1 MLCPCQSFLFL
12 GPRPRNILHKRRLGR
27 LALKEGKEGF
37 GKGQVAEIVGREF
50 SLDHVE
56 IHRLRLRK
64 VESALNAG
72 VDQDAV
78 KVFVRLRDTV
88 WP

>member
-1 MLCPCQSFLFL
+1 MLCSCQSFLFFH
-12 GPRPRNILHKRRLGR
+12 PRSRNILHKRRLGR
-27 LALKEGKEGF
+27 LALEEGKEAF
-37 GKGQVAEIVGREF
+37 GKSQVAEIVGREF
-50 SLDHVE
+50 GLDHVE

-78 KVFVRLRDTV
+78 EVFVRLRDTV
-88 WP
+88 RS